1 MAGNPVAMAAGL
13 KTLDLITVPGFFD
26 DLSQK
31 TRSLVDGLKTL
42 AMAAGIPF
50 STHAVGGMFGLYFSS
65 CPSIT
70 RFDEVMTSDIDRF
83 KRFFHGMLEE
93 GVYLAPSAFEAGF
106 VSMAHDEAVIAETL
120 AAAEKVFK
128 RL

>member
-1 MAGNPVAMAAGL
+1 MAAGL
-13 KTLDLITVPGFFD
+13 KTLDLIAAPLFFEQ
-26 DLSQK
+26 LTAK
-31 TRSLVDGLKTL
+31 THSLVDGFKSL
-42 AMAAGIPF
+42 ADAASIPF

-70 RFDEVMTSDIDRF
+70 RFDEVMSSDIDRF
-83 KRFFHGMLEE
+83 KRFVHGMLEE